1 MSLPYEALQWE
12 LKQEDEF
19 LKKYKQCT
27 VKIRAEYVIT
37 LEPEDMADLENGHKN
52 ITDFDGWNDELTQ
65 IEIHDILPEE

>member
-12 LKQEDEF
+12 LNEEDKF

-37 LEPEDMADLENGHKN
+37 LEPEDMAQLEDGTP

-65 IEIHDILPEE
+65 IEIYDIIPEE